1 MKDTKKHILDVSFTL
16 FLQKTFKEVTMQEI
30 VEKTGMSKGAFYH
43 YFNSKEQL
51 FLEVVN
57 HYLNELTIDYTKLNH
72 ESLFQFYHD
81 LINRMK
87 DLLQT
92 FLYER
97 NNTWS
102 DLELNFYTLT
112 FDAMK
117 LFPSFRERIAENFQ
131 VERKEW
137 IEMIRLARSK
147 GEIRSPLTDAQI
159 ADLFIYTSDGVG
171 MHDILEGRIEA
182 MTDNLLAVW
191 DGLYKGLTT

>member
-1 MKDTKKHILDVSFTL
+1 MKDTREHILHVSFNL
-16 FLQKTFKEVTMQEI
+16 FLQKSFKEVTMQEI

-51 FLEVVN
+51 FLEVAN
-57 HYLNELTIDYTKLNH
+57 HYLNELTIDYTKLSH

-81 LINRMK
+81 LINRMN
-87 DLLQT
+87 DLLHS
-92 FLYER
+92 FLNEQ
-97 NNTWS
+97 NG
-102 DLELNFYTLT
+102 DLDLNFYTLM

-117 LFPSFRERIAENFQ
+117 LFPSFREQMSEHFQ
-131 VERKEW
+131 VERNAW

-171 MHDILEGRIEA
+171 MHNILEGRIVA

-191 DGLYKGLTT
+191 DVLYKGLIT

>member
-57 HYLNELTIDYTKLNH
+57 HYLNELTIDYTKLSH

-87 DLLQT
+87 DLLHS
-92 FLYER
+92 FFYAR

-102 DLELNFYTLT
+102 DLDLNFYTLM

-117 LFPSFRERIAENFQ
+117 LFPSFREQIAEHFQ
-131 VERKEW
+131 VERKAW
-137 IEMIRLARSK
+137 IEMISLARSK

-171 MHDILEGRIEA
+171 MHGILEGRTEA
-182 MTDNLLAVW
+182 LTDNLLAVW